1 MPQPYLRRAAPRPSD
16 GERIFTD
23 GAGRLWSAARS
34 TAAVDA
40 AVVFQCVSDSRQA
53 ARAIAVDDRTRVS
66 EISDDTL
73 RRWLDAAPR
82 LGRLV

>member
-1 MPQPYLRRAAPRPSD
+1 MQEPSLRRAFRRASD

-23 GAGRLWSAARS
+23 RAGKLWSAVRS
-34 TAAVDA
+34 TAAIDA
-40 AVVFQCVSDSRQA
+40 AVVFQCVSDSREA
-53 ARAIAVDDRTRVS
+53 TRAIAIDERTRVA
-66 EISDDTL
+66 EIPDDIL

>member
-1 MPQPYLRRAAPRPSD
+1 MPQPSLRRAFPRAPD

-23 GAGRLWSAARS
+23 GAGRLWRAVRS

-40 AVVFQCVSDSRQA
+40 AVVFQCVSDSREPT
-53 ARAIAVDDRTRVS
+53 RAIAVDGETRVA

-73 RRWLDAAPR
+73 RHWLDQAPR